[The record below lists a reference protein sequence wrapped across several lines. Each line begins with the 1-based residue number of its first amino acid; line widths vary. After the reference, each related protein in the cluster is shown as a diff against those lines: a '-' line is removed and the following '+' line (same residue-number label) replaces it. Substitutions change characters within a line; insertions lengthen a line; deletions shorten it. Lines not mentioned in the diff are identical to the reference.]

1 MMRQKTEALLEIQN
15 ETIPNQIKQNTDK
28 PTLRWIFQLLD
39 GINIVEVK
47 IKEQLHLTIE
57 GLTPLRRKILMFFS
71 NNVQQ
76 IYQTS
81 LA

>member
-1 MMRQKTEALLEIQN
+1 MTRRWEGLEIQN

-47 IKEQLHLTIE
+47 IKDQLHLTIE